1 MIAFA
6 FLCALHEIGQGQTDT
21 ACQRAGNDKGFDRLG
36 VAADEVAF
44 QQVTHGL
51 CEGHTRQKRHDA
63 ADDDGADMR
72 RGEVRLN
79 EAGKACCRNTTQKRP
94 EEIGDFLFAKPDIQT
109 AR

>member
-51 CEGHTRQKRHDA
+51 CEGHTRRSGMMLPMMMVPICAEGKR
-63 ADDDGADMR
+63 G
-72 RGEVRLN
+72 
-79 EAGKACCRNTTQKRP
+79 
-94 EEIGDFLFAKPDIQT
+94 
-109 AR
+109 